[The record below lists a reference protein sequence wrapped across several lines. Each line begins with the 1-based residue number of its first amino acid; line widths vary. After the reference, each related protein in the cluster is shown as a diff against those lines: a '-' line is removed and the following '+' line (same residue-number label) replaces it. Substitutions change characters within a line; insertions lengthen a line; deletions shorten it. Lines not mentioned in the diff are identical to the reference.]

1 MAQTIGNPAAGIGGM
16 QLGMGASGPLVH
28 LWATGDP
35 NTRTDTSLTSASVG
49 SLFSRFNDA
58 ADTTLYVKTA
68 LPNTWTA
75 KVE

>member
-35 NTRTDTSLTSASVG
+35 NTRTGYQLDIGQRRLTV
-49 SLFSRFNDA
+49 
-58 ADTTLYVKTA
+58 
-68 LPNTWTA
+68 LP
-75 KVE
+75 V